1 MLEAEIILAGI
12 LQGIFEWLPISSE
25 GVVSLFS
32 HFFIRN
38 INPLDFSLVLHFGT
52 LFSVLIYFLK
62 DWINVL
68 FFKDHFLFWFLA
80 ISTSVSLV
88 VGFLVYKSINNFL
101 VGNLLLLITGVGLLF
116 TSFFQRKKLKIEIE
130 GKKLAVLVGILQGF
144 SVIPGFSRSGST
156 IFGLSFGK
164 FSPPEILKI
173 SYMMSAPVV
182 FASSLYFYLKEPNLF
197 SFSFEALIFSF
208 LTGIL
213 TLHFL
218 MRISQKINF
227 SKFTLIFGLLCIL
240 GATFSAF
247 FNF

>member
-1 MLEAEIILAGI
+1 MFESGTILAGI

-32 HFFIRN
+32 HFFIKDVK
-38 INPLDFSLVLHFGT
+38 PLDFSLVLHFGT
-52 LFSVLIYFLK
+52 LFAVLIYFFK

-68 FFKDHFLFWFLA
+68 LFKDRFLFWFLV
-80 ISTSVSLV
+80 ISTSVSLA
-88 VGFLVYKSINNFL
+88 VGFFVYKLINNLL
-101 VGNLLLLITGVGLLF
+101 VGNLLLLITGLGLLF

-144 SVIPGFSRSGST
+144 SVIPGLSRSGST

-164 FSPPEILKI
+164 FSPYEILKI
-173 SYMMSAPVV
+173 SYMISAPVV
-182 FASSLYFYLKEPNLF
+182 LVSSFYFYLKEPNLF

-218 MRISQKINF
+218 MKFSQKINF

-240 GATFSAF
+240 GAFIGF
-247 FNF
+247 MVK